1 MMSNQSVPPAPEC
14 SGENHDQDVV
24 WVSLARVLPPDD
36 IIIES
41 LLRSQEIPYR
51 IERNPISQI
60 PLSVGPFAEAV
71 VMVPQEYES
80 EAKRLLE
87 PVPQQEEPGTV
98 VDE

>member
-1 MMSNQSVPPAPEC
+1 MSNQLVPPGSEC
-14 SGENHDQDVV
+14 SGESHDQDAV
-24 WVSLARVLPPDD
+24 WVTLVRVLPPDD

-71 VMVPQEYES
+71 IMVPQAYES
-80 EAKRLLE
+80 EARSLLE
-87 PVPQQEEPGTV
+87 PVPQQGDTETLEG
-98 VDE
+98 E